1 MTFYYCGQCRL
12 LRRCLDGHFVCG
24 KDTHVID
31 YNPDI
36 IRTGCSDPPD
46 ELLAELAES

>member
-1 MTFYYCGQCRL
+1 MTCYYCGQCRL

-24 KDTHVID
+24 RDNHVIR

-36 IRTGCSDPPD
+36 TRTSCSEPPD